1 MHGGEKTYAK
11 NSMEPL
17 NFKSDGISIENTQ
30 SKIVYAQR
38 EIEGYVRYMTD
49 DETFDIPIAWNE
61 EEHGDRINILDA
73 FRLITSARIEF
84 GFNSQLEEDIVVQID
99 S

>member
-17 NFKSDGISIENTQ
+17 NFKSDGISTENTQ
-30 SKIVYAQR
+30 SKIVHTWR

-49 DETFDIPIAWNE
+49 DELSTF
-61 EEHGDRINILDA
+61 
-73 FRLITSARIEF
+73 
-84 GFNSQLEEDIVVQID
+84 Q
-99 S
+99 